1 MSLFNVYCRVY
12 QNLFK
17 VAVNFFNWRTPELI
31 EGEGSLSRLPALIKE
46 HGFKR
51 VMLITDANMVKLGF
65 AGILQSGMEELGLAC
80 AVYDGTQP
88 NPDITNIEAAVKI
101 YKENDCQC
109 IVALGGGSPMDC
121 AKATGARIARP
132 EKTIRQMKGLLKV
145 GKDTPRFYAVPTT
158 SGSGSEATIAAVV
171 SNHETH
177 EKYPINDLHLIP
189 DYAVLDPVLPKG
201 LPPHITSTTGMDAL
215 CHAVEA
221 YIGHSNTK
229 QTEEYAIEAAKLI
242 FDNLIKAYKNGGD
255 LGARR
260 NMQVAAFKAGV
271 AFTRAYVGNIHA
283 IAHTLGGFYNT
294 PHGLANAV
302 VMPYVLTEYGES
314 AHKRLAELA
323 DAVGLTGGSDA
334 EKAAA
339 FIEAIKDMNAAMNI
353 PDKIEGIKDE
363 DIDAMIENAFKEANP
378 LYPVPKIF
386 TREDFK
392 KIYKAVQK

>member
-1 MSLFNVYCRVY
+1 MSLFNVYCRVF
-12 QNLFK
+12 QNAFK
-17 VAVNFFNWRTPELI
+17 VAVNLFNWRTPELI
-31 EGEGSLSRLPALIKE
+31 EGEGSLARLPSLIKE
-46 HGFKR
+46 QGFAR
-51 VMLITDANMVKLGF
+51 VMIITDANMVKFGF
-65 AGILQSGMEELGLAC
+65 VDILKKGMDELGLSY

-88 NPDITNIEAAVKI
+88 NPDISNIEDAVKI

-109 IVALGGGSPMDC
+109 IIALGGGSPMDC
-121 AKATGARIARP
+121 AKAAGARIARP
-132 EKTIRQMKGLLKV
+132 NKTVAQMKGLLKV
-145 GKDTPRFYAVPTT
+145 GKNTPRFYAVPTT

-171 SNHETH
+171 SNHATH

-189 DYAVLDPVLPKG
+189 DYAVLDPILPKG

-229 QTEEYAIEAAKLI
+229 TTEECAVEAAKLI
-242 FDNLIKAYKNGGD
+242 FTNLVKAYKDGSD
-255 LGARR
+255 LEARR

-302 VMPYVLTEYGES
+302 IMPYVLTAYGET
-314 AHKRLAELA
+314 AYKRLAELS
-323 DAVGLTGGSDA
+323 DAVGIEGENDEA
-334 EKAAA
+334 KAKA
-339 FIEAIKDMNAAMNI
+339 FIDAIKELNAVMNI
-353 PDKIEGIKDE
+353 PEKIDGIKDE
-363 DIDAMIENAFKEANP
+363 DIPKMIENAFKEANP

-386 TREDFK
+386 TRDDFK
-392 KIYKAVQK
+392 AIYKAVQK